1 MGTSKRVVKTSKFD
15 AQKVPAKQ
23 PESPIVETDITMNYG
38 DNYFAVNGNIDFY
51 ALADNIK
58 TK

>member
-23 PESPIVETDITMNYG
+23 PESPIVETDIAMNYG

-51 ALADNIK
+51 ALADSIK